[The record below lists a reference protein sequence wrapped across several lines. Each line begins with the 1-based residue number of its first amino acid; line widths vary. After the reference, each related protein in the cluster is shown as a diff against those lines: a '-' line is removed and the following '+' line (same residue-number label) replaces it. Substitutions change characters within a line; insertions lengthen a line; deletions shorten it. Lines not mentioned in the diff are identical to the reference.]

1 MPMSR
6 ANGVDI
12 WYEVSGEGPPLVLV
26 HANPFDHD
34 LFLYQRARFSTW
46 FKVIAVDIRSYGRSA
61 RVERPFTIDDM
72 VNDVMGVI
80 HDEKAEGAII
90 LGVSVGSRIV
100 MKMGIDHGADI
111 AAVIAVGSGS
121 EPRGANFDRRIKGY
135 EGPDLPAYHAEHLR
149 SLVAPNFP
157 GTALGR
163 YLLNIFSERD
173 PTLSGKSIA
182 QGFRALAVSDVTEGC
197 KTLAL
202 PVLVINGE
210 FDNALPRGKA
220 MAEILPHGR
229 HVMIPGSG
237 HACCLEDPAAF
248 DAAVIEFLK
257 AEKLMP
263 TLGAPASR

>member
-1 MPMSR
+1 MPLSR

-12 WYEVSGEGPPLVLV
+12 WYEVSGKGPPMVLV

-61 RVERPFTIDDM
+61 RVETPFTIDDM
-72 VNDVMGVI
+72 TADVMGVI
-80 HDEKAEGAII
+80 HDEKAEGAVIV
-90 LGVSVGSRIV
+90 GVSVGSRIV
-100 MKMGIDHGADI
+100 MKMAIDYGPEI

-135 EGPDLPAYHAEHLR
+135 EGPDLPGYHAEHLR
-149 SLVAPNFP
+149 SLVSPDFP
-157 GTALGR
+157 GTKLGA

-173 PTLSGKSIA
+173 PTLSGKAIA
-182 QGFRALAVSDVTEGC
+182 QGFRALAVSDVTAEC
-197 KTLAL
+197 RTLDKA
-202 PVLVINGE
+202 VLVINGE
-210 FDNALPRGKA
+210 FDNALPRGRA
-220 MAEILPHGR
+220 MAEILPRGR
-229 HVMIPGSG
+229 HFMIPGTG

-263 TLGAPASR
+263 AL